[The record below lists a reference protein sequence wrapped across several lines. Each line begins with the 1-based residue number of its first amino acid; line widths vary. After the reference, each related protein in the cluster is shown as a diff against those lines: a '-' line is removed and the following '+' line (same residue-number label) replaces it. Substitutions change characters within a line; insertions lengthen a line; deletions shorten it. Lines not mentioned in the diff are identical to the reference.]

1 MIKVN
6 KVINRYLNE
15 TDNNEDEG
23 KTEAAASIKKLLA
36 TLDLNAEV
44 VPENNLDMFSR
55 LIASLKGDS
64 LNNNEI
70 AVINEII
77 SF

>member
-6 KVINRYLNE
+6 KVINRYINE

-23 KTEAAASIKKLLA
+23 KTEAAASIKKLLS